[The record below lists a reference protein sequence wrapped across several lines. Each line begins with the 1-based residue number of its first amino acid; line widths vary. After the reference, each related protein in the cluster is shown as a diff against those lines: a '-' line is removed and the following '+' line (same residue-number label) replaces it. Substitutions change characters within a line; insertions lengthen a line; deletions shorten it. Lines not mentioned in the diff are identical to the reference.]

1 VERTLGSRAEVQA
14 KRFAGGA
21 IYDRIAVG
29 R

>member
-21 IYDRIAVG
+21 IYDETAVG